1 MKKIIILNFVL
12 ALLFTVSCKEDKISE
27 FDFNSDLY
35 SYDYYGIY
43 NMEFGDFIQIVKQD
57 SIKFDYFGDD
67 RVYGVSLS
75 YKKKSIQVYLNGSRK
90 LDMFKTVDFK
100 KVNNL
105 KVIGVDVFNGLRP
118 NDLIIS
124 YRFYDELMD

>member
-1 MKKIIILNFVL
+1 MKKIIILNFVI
-12 ALLFTVSCKEDKISE
+12 ALLFTASCKEDKISE